1 MSALY
6 SLLARFLSI
15 GASVATLSLRAEPN
29 PAWTPLLDPELS
41 QWEVWMGAPHPTVQ
55 GLPDGIER
63 AEHPKDGTP
72 MGLNNDPKKVFSVSL
87 VDGQPVLH
95 ITGEIWGGLTTLQTY
110 GNYHFS
116 AEVKFGEK
124 KYPPRE
130 SLKRDSGF
138 LYHCTGPHGRF
149 WNIWKR
155 CVEFQVQETD
165 IGDLIMLAGTSG
177 QVRTNKIEKE
187 APLWDPSVDYVKIG
201 RVRRIADF
209 ENPHGEWTKIEVYA
223 IGNQAI
229 HLVNGHVV
237 LAIDDIRVD
246 GAPLTEGQLQIQCES
261 AEVYY
266 RDMKIRPIN
275 TFPAAL
281 AKSANL

>member
-1 MSALY
+1 M
-6 SLLARFLSI
+6 
-15 GASVATLSLRAEPN
+15 
-29 PAWTPLLDPELS
+29 
-41 QWEVWMGAPHPTVQ
+41 
-55 GLPDGIER
+55 
-63 AEHPKDGTP
+63 
-72 MGLNNDPKKVFSVSL
+72 
-87 VDGQPVLH
+87 LH

-130 SLKRDSGF
+130 DLKRDSGF

-177 QVRTNKIEKE
+177 LVRT
-187 APLWDPSVDYVKIG
+187 
-201 RVRRIADF
+201 
-209 ENPHGEWTKIEVYA
+209 TKIEIYA
-223 IGNQAI
+223 VGNQAI

-237 LAIDDIRVD
+237 LAITDIRVD
-246 GAPLTEGQLQIQCES
+246 EAPLTEGQLQIQCES
-261 AEVYY
+261 AEVNY
-266 RDMKIRPIN
+266 RDMKIRPIT
-275 TFPAAL
+275 TFPENL
-281 AKSANL
+281 AKSAQL